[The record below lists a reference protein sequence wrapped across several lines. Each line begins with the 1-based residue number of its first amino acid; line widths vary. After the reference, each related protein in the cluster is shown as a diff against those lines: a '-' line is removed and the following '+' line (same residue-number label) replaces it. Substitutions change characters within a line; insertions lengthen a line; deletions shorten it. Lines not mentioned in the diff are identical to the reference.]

1 MIRVFATFFL
11 TLMIAVR
18 AVSAQQSSED
28 VVWIQ
33 IEAHPNLRVAQ
44 ERAKIYSDALA
55 DVNGFSLGGSWY
67 GIVLGPY
74 ARQDAER
81 VLRVYRRER
90 QIPRDSF
97 VALSSALNQQFWPV
111 GANVLNRSAVVVSPV
126 LPTDTPAPTET
137 VVANPKP
144 AADETPS
151 QARRSERA
159 LSSDEKK
166 ALQTALQASGF
177 YSARIDGAF
186 GPGTRRSMG
195 EWQTFNGY
203 ESTGILT
210 TLQRRVLMDAYNA
223 PLISVGMARRYDD
236 KAGIELDM
244 PLDAV
249 RFSTYEPPFAH
260 YDSQSDVGA
269 RVLLISQ
276 PGTKATLFGLYE
288 ILQTL
293 EIVPLNGPR
302 SRGKDSF
309 TIEGRGNGIVSYT
322 QAALSNGEIKG
333 FTLIWPEGDED
344 RRTRVLTEMKTSFTR
359 TDGVLDPATGSDIEQ
374 QVDLVSGLKI
384 RKPRQSR
391 SGFYVDEKG
400 TVVTV
405 SEAVKGCARVTLD
418 HDYQAEIV
426 SSDDAL
432 GVAVLRPMVALAP
445 MAVANF
451 RDGSPRLNS
460 GVTVSGFSYEGL
472 LGASTLTQGTLADLR
487 GLRGETELIRLAMTP
502 QDGDAGGPVM
512 DAGGTVIGMLLPD
525 LQTGQKL
532 PKNVSFAADARALR
546 NVLDA
551 AGLRAPIV
559 TEGAN
564 VSPDELGRRATGM
577 TVLVSCW
584 D

>member
-11 TLMIAVR
+11 MLMIAVR
-18 AVSAQQSSED
+18 TVSAQQSSED
-28 VVWIQ
+28 AVWIQ
-33 IEAHPNLRVAQ
+33 IEAHPSLRVAQ
-44 ERAKIYSDALA
+44 ERARIYSDALA

-97 VALSSALNQQFWPV
+97 VARSSALNQQFWPV
-111 GANVLNRSAVVVSPV
+111 GANVLNRGVVVASPLV
-126 LPTDTPAPTET
+126 PLETPAPTET
-137 VVANPKP
+137 VVAAPKP
-144 AADETPS
+144 AADETPR
-151 QARRSERA
+151 QARQSERA
-159 LSSDEKK
+159 LNSEERK
-166 ALQTALQASGF
+166 ALQIALQASGF
-177 YSARIDGAF
+177 YNARIDGAF
-186 GPGTRRSMG
+186 GPGTRRSMS
-195 EWQTFNGY
+195 EWQSFNGH
-203 ESTGILT
+203 EPTGILT
-210 TLQRRVLMDAYNA
+210 TLQRRALMDAYNA

-236 KAGIELDM
+236 KAGIEMDM
-244 PLDAV
+244 PLGAV
-249 RFSTYEPPFAH
+249 RFATYEPPFAH
-260 YDSQSDVGA
+260 YDSQDDIGA

-288 ILQTL
+288 IMQTL
-293 EIVPLNGPR
+293 EVVPLNGPR
-302 SRGKDSF
+302 SRAKDSF

-322 QAALSNGEIKG
+322 QAALKNGEIKG
-333 FTLIWPEGDED
+333 FTLIWPEGDEE
-344 RRTRVLTEMKTSFTR
+344 RRARVLTEMKSSFARTS
-359 TDGVLDPATGSDIEQ
+359 GVLDPATGSDIEQ
-374 QVDLVSGLKI
+374 QVDLISGLQV

-391 SGFYVDEKG
+391 SGFYVDGKG

-405 SEAVKGCARVTLD
+405 SEAVKGCSRVTLD

-432 GVAVLRPMVALAP
+432 GVAILRPKVALAP
-445 MAVANF
+445 LAVANF
-451 RDGSPRLNS
+451 RAGSPRLNS

-472 LGASTLTQGTLADLR
+472 LGASTLTRGTLADVR

-532 PKNVSFAADARALR
+532 PKDVSFAADARALQD
-546 NVLDA
+546 VLDA
-551 AGLRAPIV
+551 AGLRTSAVSEAASI
-559 TEGAN
+559 
-564 VSPDELGRRATGM
+564 SPDELGRRANDM